1 MTRFETGDISAFFF
15 TVEDTVSFQVLLV
28 CDF

>member
-1 MTRFETGDISAFFF
+1 MTRFDTGDISTFFF

-28 CDF
+28 CD